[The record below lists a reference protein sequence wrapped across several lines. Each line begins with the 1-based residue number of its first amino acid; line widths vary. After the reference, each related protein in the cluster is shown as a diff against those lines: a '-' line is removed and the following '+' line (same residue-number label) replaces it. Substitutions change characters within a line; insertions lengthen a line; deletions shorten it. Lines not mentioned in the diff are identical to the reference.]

1 MRLCRSQDPEP
12 LGACIQC
19 ARSFHFSQ
27 CRDRRVGA
35 VDLLKPSDLRLGEV
49 VIKGVTVAI
58 KTVAILVA
66 AFVDCWVQMR
76 QVER

>member
-1 MRLCRSQDPEP
+1 MRLCRSQDPQP

-35 VDLLKPSDLRLGEV
+35 VDLLKPRLGEV